1 MPERHLTIQALMRAV
16 EQCEE
21 LKTKWYTYMSQKS
34 GDATYV
40 AKSDKD
46 KVIDFVT
53 MLLKEIDKP
62 MAVAEALAKLEDVE
76 HKDGQR
82 VQEFFNA
89 YAAALMTSDPRGV
102 QPATGANNARARG
115 AAARYGFGKK
125 KKEPEASKIMEF
137 DVFDGLELWSSSRGF
152 RNGA

>member
-1 MPERHLTIQALMRAV
+1 
-16 EQCEE
+16 
-21 LKTKWYTYMSQKS
+21 MSQKS

-76 HKDGQR
+76 DKDGQR
-82 VQEFFNA
+82 VQEFSTRTRPHSKRTWRRVPRP
-89 YAAALMTSDPRGV
+89 TSRCVRSMRETKGRRRRLSTV
-102 QPATGANNARARG
+102 STT
-115 AAARYGFGKK
+115 
-125 KKEPEASKIMEF
+125 
-137 DVFDGLELWSSSRGF
+137 
-152 RNGA
+152 